1 MESALLRPWGAGRGG
16 PAKDV
21 QAEDPGAR
29 AGRSIWEFKY
39 SGPTLDLDASSC
51 VRLGQSL

>member
-29 AGRSIWEFKY
+29 AGRSE
-39 SGPTLDLDASSC
+39 LDS
-51 VRLGQSL
+51 RGSLVNT